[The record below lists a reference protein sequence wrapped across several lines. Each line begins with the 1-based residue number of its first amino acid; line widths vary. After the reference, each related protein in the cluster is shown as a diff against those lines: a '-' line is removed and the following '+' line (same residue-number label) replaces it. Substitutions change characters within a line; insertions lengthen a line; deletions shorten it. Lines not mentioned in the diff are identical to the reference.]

1 MASPAFG
8 TRNHTAPETIAGV
21 DVEVVRLSS
30 VSGLAM
36 EAICVTRKAAF
47 ARFKVVVRACVV
59 ARRLATPS
67 SAARASGRSVKRYNN
82 RVSRTF
88 AVVIAAAA

>member
-8 TRNHTAPETIAGV
+8 TRHHTAPETIAGV

-36 EAICVTRKAAF
+36 EAICVT
-47 ARFKVVVRACVV
+47 
-59 ARRLATPS
+59 
-67 SAARASGRSVKRYNN
+67 
-82 RVSRTF
+82 
-88 AVVIAAAA
+88 

>member
-8 TRNHTAPETIAGV
+8 TRIHVGSDRWIGV
-21 DVEVVRLSS
+21 DVGSVRFQS
-30 VSGLAM
+30 VSGLGE

-67 SAARASGRSVKRYNN
+67 SVARASERSVKRYNN
-82 RVSRTF
+82 WMNRTF